1 MPAPGLGEPPNALD
15 QVSGLKG
22 FLDQHGLDACVQ
34 SAAVLGVEIERSDH
48 DDWNVPPAGLLLQG
62 RDDLEAI
69 HLGHHQIEQDQVRLA
84 LLETIQRFPSV
95 RRFLH
100 NAPLALKPCMH
111 PLPLERVVFNQQHPS
126 RLCRRAKTLNQPMQL
141 LTIDR
146 LGEIT
151 SRTECHS
158 AALLI
163 QDGDHDDRDLGEF
176 AILSQCCEYGP
187 SVEIGHY
194 HIESNHTGVY
204 FLGELE
210 PLQSARRSHD

>member
-1 MPAPGLGEPPNALD
+1 
-15 QVSGLKG
+15 
-22 FLDQHGLDACVQ
+22 
-34 SAAVLGVEIERSDH
+34 
-48 DDWNVPPAGLLLQG
+48 
-62 RDDLEAI
+62 
-69 HLGHHQIEQDQVRLA
+69 
-84 LLETIQRFPSV
+84 
-95 RRFLH
+95 
-100 NAPLALKPCMH
+100 
-111 PLPLERVVFNQQHPS
+111 
-126 RLCRRAKTLNQPMQL
+126 MQL

-151 SRTECHS
+151 SRTECHT

-176 AILSQCCEYGP
+176 AILSQCCKYGP

-210 PLQSARRSHD
+210 PLQSARRSHDRKSFGPELIRKQFARSRIVVYNEDAITIRPAAALREGPCRNVGAARHANSED